1 MNGLA
6 IAAIAWLILSPA
18 IAVAT
23 GRWLRRCREAAERQD
38 AALPGQDQL

>member
-18 IAVAT
+18 AAVAI
-23 GRWLRRCREAAERQD
+23 GKYLRRRS
-38 AALPGQDQL
+38 P